1 MLVIF
6 TGCCRV
12 YPFSFFELETSMN
25 STEHPHSIGD
35 GHHSHGQTP
44 YWRRAHHDWRFWFGL
59 IAILVAIAVYVGTN
73 DLSMVPSGR
82 QKQMPTG
89 SRVP

>member
-1 MLVIF
+1 MPVPLISVLVQ
-6 TGCCRV
+6 
-12 YPFSFFELETSMN
+12 ETSMN
-25 STEHPHSIGD
+25 NTEHAHSIGD
-35 GHHSHGQTP
+35 DHNSHGQTP
-44 YWRRAHHDWRFWFGL
+44 YWRRAHHDWRFWLGPPM
-59 IAILVAIAVYVGTN
+59 LVAIAVYVGTN

>member
-1 MLVIF
+1 MPVPLISVL
-6 TGCCRV
+6 
-12 YPFSFFELETSMN
+12 ELETSMN
-25 STEHPHSIGD
+25 SMEHPHSIGD
-35 GHHSHGQTP
+35 GHHRHGQTP

-59 IAILVAIAVYVGTN
+59 IAMLVAIAVYVGTN

-82 QKQMPTG
+82 QQKLPPAV

>member
-1 MLVIF
+1 LV
-6 TGCCRV
+6 
-12 YPFSFFELETSMN
+12 TSMMN
-25 STEHPHSIGD
+25 DTEHLHPNGES
-35 GHHSHGQTP
+35 HHSHHSETP
-44 YWRRAHHDWRFWFGL
+44 YWRRAHHDWRLWFGL

-82 QKQMPTG
+82 QKQMPAG